1 MFETSTTGESVMPR
15 KNPPKE
21 AQRDPGEATPGRP
34 KSTGS
39 RQQTQPNQTSQSGSE
54 EFDQGQTREGGDP
67 ADGAKPAS
75 AK

>member
-1 MFETSTTGESVMPR
+1 MPPS
-15 KNPPKE
+15 NPRHE
-21 AQRDPGEATPGRP
+21 AKHDPGAATPGKP

-39 RQQTQPNQTSQSGSE
+39 RQQTQPNQTSQSGSQ
-54 EFDQGQTREGGDP
+54 EFDQRQTREGGNP

>member
-1 MFETSTTGESVMPR
+1 MPPR
-15 KNPPKE
+15 NPPKE
-21 AQRDPGEATPGRP
+21 ANDHAGEATPGKP

-54 EFDQGQTREGGDP
+54 EFDRGQTREGGDP
-67 ADGAKPAS
+67 AGAAKPAS

>member
-1 MFETSTTGESVMPR
+1 MPHS
-15 KNPPKE
+15 NPSKDTKHE
-21 AQRDPGEATPGRP
+21 QGSATPGKP

-39 RQQTQPNQTSQSGSE
+39 RQQTQPDQNSQGGSE
-54 EFDQGQTREGGDP
+54 KFDQRQTRDGGDP